1 MHAKHTMSTVRT
13 CRPLRLLMLS
23 AVAYGC
29 KTAWAAG
36 GAHEHGAAELLLS
49 SEGKDVQITFNAP
62 AQSLVGFEAAAV
74 TAEQKAAVERAEA
87 ILMAPN
93 DLFVLEGN
101 SCDLIDATVD
111 VSSIMG
117 VGNAPSQP
125 KEHADHTD
133 EHADHAEEHTDHA
146 SERAEHTEHV
156 EEHADHHTDH
166 DEEHADDYTNHDEDH
181 ASASDNHAHEHHDHD
196 DDGDAPDA
204 DSHSDVSATYTFECE
219 SDEALTRIAF
229 QRGALPFGL
238 ERVDVL
244 WVTDWSQGAGQATP
258 QAPLVNLTN

>member
-1 MHAKHTMSTVRT
+1 MITART
-13 CRPLRLLMLS
+13 FEPLRILILS
-23 AVAYGC
+23 AVACGQN
-29 KTAWAAG
+29 TAWAAG

-62 AQSLVGFEAAAV
+62 AQSLVGFETAAV
-74 TAEQKAAVERAEA
+74 TAEQKAAVKRAEA

-117 VGNAPSQP
+117 VGDALSQP

-133 EHADHAEEHTDHA
+133 EHADHAEKHTDHA
-146 SERAEHTEHV
+146 SERAEHAEHV

-166 DEEHADDYTNHDEDH
+166 DEDHADDHTDHDEDH
-181 ASASDNHAHEHHDHD
+181 ASASDNHSHEHHDHD
-196 DDGDAPDA
+196 DDADAPDA

-219 SDEALTRIAF
+219 SDETLTRIAF
-229 QRGALPFGL
+229 LRGALPFGL
-238 ERVDVL
+238 ERIDVL
-244 WVTDWSQGAGQATP
+244 WVTDGSQGAGQATP
-258 QAPLVNLTN
+258 QAPQVNLTN

>member
-1 MHAKHTMSTVRT
+1 MHAKHLISAP
-13 CRPLRLLMLS
+13 CSCKSLRLLIFN
-23 AVAYGC
+23 AIACGC
-29 KTAWAAG
+29 STAWAAG

-49 SEGKDVQITFNAP
+49 SEGRDVQITFNSP
-62 AQSLVGFEAAAV
+62 AQSLVGFETAAV
-74 TAEQKAAVERAEA
+74 TAEQKAAVKRAEA

-133 EHADHAEEHTDHA
+133 EHADHAEKHTDHA
-146 SERAEHTEHV
+146 SERAEHT
-156 EEHADHHTDH
+156 DH
-166 DEEHADDYTNHDEDH
+166 DEDHADDHTDHDEDH
-181 ASASDNHAHEHHDHD
+181 ASASDNHSHEHHDHD

-238 ERVDVL
+238 ERIDVL

-258 QAPLVNLTN
+258 EAPQVNLTN

>member
-1 MHAKHTMSTVRT
+1 MHAKHLISAP
-13 CRPLRLLMLS
+13 CSCKPLRLLIFN
-23 AVAYGC
+23 AIACGC
-29 KTAWAAG
+29 STAWAAG

-49 SEGKDVQITFNAP
+49 SEGRDVQITFNSP
-62 AQSLVGFEAAAV
+62 AQSLVGFETAAV
-74 TAEQKAAVERAEA
+74 NAEQKAAVERAEA

-101 SCDLIDATVD
+101 SCELIDASVD

-117 VGNAPSQP
+117 VSNGPSQP
-125 KEHADHTD
+125 KEHADHAD
-133 EHADHAEEHTDHA
+133 EHAEHAAEHAEQ
-146 SERAEHTEHV
+146 V
-156 EEHADHHTDH
+156 GEHADDHTDH
-166 DEEHADDYTNHDEDH
+166 DDDH
-181 ASASDNHAHEHHDHD
+181 ASATDNRAHEHHDHD

-238 ERVDVL
+238 ERIDVL

-258 QAPLVNLTN
+258 QAPQVDLTN

>member
-1 MHAKHTMSTVRT
+1 MHAKHLISAP
-13 CRPLRLLMLS
+13 CSCKSLRLLIFN
-23 AVAYGC
+23 AIACGC
-29 KTAWAAG
+29 STAWAAG

-49 SEGKDVQITFNAP
+49 SEGRDVQITFSSP
-62 AQSLVGFEAAAV
+62 AQSLVGFEMAAV

-101 SCDLIDATVD
+101 SCELIDASVD

-117 VGNAPSQP
+117 VGNTPSQP
-125 KEHADHTD
+125 KEQADHAD
-133 EHADHAEEHTDHA
+133 EHADHAEEHADHA
-146 SERAEHTEHV
+146 GEHAEHAENV
-156 EEHADHHTDH
+156 EEHANDH
-166 DEEHADDYTNHDEDH
+166 TNHDEDH
-181 ASASDNHAHEHHDHD
+181 ASASDNHAHERHDHD
-196 DDGDAPDA
+196 DDGDATDA

-238 ERVDVL
+238 ERIDVL

-258 QAPLVNLTN
+258 QAPEVNLTN

>member
-1 MHAKHTMSTVRT
+1 MITART
-13 CRPLRLLMLS
+13 FEPLRILILS
-23 AVAYGC
+23 AVACGQN
-29 KTAWAAG
+29 TAWAAG

-87 ILMAPN
+87 LLMAPN

-117 VGNAPSQP
+117 VGDALSQP

-133 EHADHAEEHTDHA
+133 EHADHAEKHTDHA
-146 SERAEHTEHV
+146 SERAEHT
-156 EEHADHHTDH
+156 DH
-166 DEEHADDYTNHDEDH
+166 DEDHADDHTDHDEDH

-204 DSHSDVSATYTFECE
+204 DSHSDVSATYTFQCE

-238 ERVDVL
+238 ERIDVL

-258 QAPLVNLTN
+258 EAPQVNLTN

>member
-1 MHAKHTMSTVRT
+1 MHAKHLISPP
-13 CRPLRLLMLS
+13 CSCKPLRLLIFN
-23 AVAYGC
+23 AIACGC
-29 KTAWAAG
+29 STAWAAG

-49 SEGKDVQITFNAP
+49 AEGRDVQITFNSP
-62 AQSLVGFEAAAV
+62 AQSLVGFETAAV

-101 SCDLIDATVD
+101 SCELIDASVD

-117 VGNAPSQP
+117 VGNGPSQP
-125 KEHADHTD
+125 KEHADHAD
-133 EHADHAEEHTDHA
+133 EHAEHAEQ
-146 SERAEHTEHV
+146 V
-156 EEHADHHTDH
+156 EEHADDH
-166 DEEHADDYTNHDEDH
+166 ANHDEDH
-181 ASASDNHAHEHHDHD
+181 ASATDNRAHEHHDHD

-238 ERVDVL
+238 ERIDVL

-258 QAPLVNLTN
+258 LDPQVNLTN

>member
-1 MHAKHTMSTVRT
+1 MHAKHVISAPGSRK
-13 CRPLRLLMLS
+13 PLRLLIFN
-23 AVAYGC
+23 AIACGC
-29 KTAWAAG
+29 STAWAAG

-49 SEGKDVQITFNAP
+49 AEDRDVQITFNSP
-62 AQSLVGFEAAAV
+62 AQSLVGFETAAV

-101 SCDLIDATVD
+101 SCELIDASLD
-111 VSSIMG
+111 LSSIMG

-125 KEHADHTD
+125 TEHDDHAD
-133 EHADHAEEHTDHA
+133 EHAEH
-146 SERAEHTEHV
+146 EAEHTEQV
-156 EEHADHHTDH
+156 EEHADDH
-166 DEEHADDYTNHDEDH
+166 INHGEDH

-238 ERVDVL
+238 QRIDVL

-258 QAPLVNLTN
+258 QAPQVDLTN

>member
-1 MHAKHTMSTVRT
+1 MHAKHIMSAACTF
-13 CRPLRLLMLS
+13 RPLRLLIFN
-23 AVAYGC
+23 AIACGC
-29 KTAWAAG
+29 STAWAAA

-49 SEGKDVQITFNAP
+49 SEGRDVQITFNSP
-62 AQSLVGFEAAAV
+62 AQSLVGFETAAV

-93 DLFVLEGN
+93 DLFILEGN
-101 SCDLIDATVD
+101 SCELIDATVD
-111 VSSIMG
+111 VSSLMG

-125 KEHADHTD
+125 KEQADHTD
-133 EHADHAEEHTDHA
+133 EHAEHT
-146 SERAEHTEHV
+146 AEHAEHV
-156 EEHADHHTDH
+156 EEHADDHTDH
-166 DEEHADDYTNHDEDH
+166 DEDH
-181 ASASDNHAHEHHDHD
+181 ESTSDNHAHKHHDHD

-204 DSHSDVSATYTFECE
+204 DSHSNVSATYTFECE

-238 ERVDVL
+238 ERIDVL

-258 QAPLVNLTN
+258 QAPQVNLTN